1 MAKKKS
7 NKKGAVIQQQPI
19 VEAVVQPVVQPVL
32 EVVQPQVQEEEK
44 ETATSPPVVIKKN
57 RKRKKKETSEDE
69 EEEIFG
75 SIDEE
80 LETYR
85 SIPFPKAVLES
96 LLSSLSSFIAL
107 TSKCHNN
114 KLQPQ
119 ISKILAGTIGTR

>member
-7 NKKGAVIQQQPI
+7 NKKGAVIQQQPV
-19 VEAVVQPVVQPVL
+19 VEAVVQPVIEPVL
-32 EVVQPQVQEEEK
+32 EVVQPLVQEEEK
-44 ETATSPPVVIKKN
+44 ETATSPSVVIKKN
-57 RKRKKKETSEDE
+57 KKRKKKETSEDE

-96 LLSSLSSFIAL
+96 LRDARNYKFDEVI
-107 TSKCHNN
+107 T
-114 KLQPQ
+114 
-119 ISKILAGTIGTR
+119 IL

>member
-1 MAKKKS
+1 MAKKS
-7 NKKGAVIQQQPI
+7 NKAKRGAVIQQEPV
-19 VEAVVQPVVQPVL
+19 VEPVVQPVVAPVL

-44 ETATSPPVVIKKN
+44 ETATSPPAVIKKN
-57 RKRKKKETSEDE
+57 KKRKKKETSEDE

-96 LLSSLSSFIAL
+96 LRDARNYKFDEVI
-107 TSKCHNN
+107 T
-114 KLQPQ
+114 
-119 ISKILAGTIGTR
+119 IL